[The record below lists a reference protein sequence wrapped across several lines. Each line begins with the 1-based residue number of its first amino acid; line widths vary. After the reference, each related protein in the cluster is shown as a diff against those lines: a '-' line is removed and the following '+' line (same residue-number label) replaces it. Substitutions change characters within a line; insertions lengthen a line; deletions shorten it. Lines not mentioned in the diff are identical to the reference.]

1 MAYMSSA
8 NKQFSG
14 NNKFG
19 TKAPA
24 PRTSGSTERPKA
36 TKSHRLVVK
45 KANAKTD
52 EGKAVFISVTGLFRD
67 EGRENSQVKV
77 TPQILDALKQV
88 ELGDYINLY
97 PESSK

>member
-1 MAYMSSA
+1 MAYMGGS
-8 NKQFSG
+8 NKQFS
-14 NNKFG
+14 NKFSG
-19 TKAPA
+19 KSAPA
-24 PRTSGSTERPKA
+24 AASNFADRPKA
-36 TKSHRLVVK
+36 TKTHRLTVK

-52 EGKAVFISVTGLFRD
+52 EGKAVYISVTGLFRD

-97 PESSK
+97 PEASK